1 MIYQPSIY
9 PLVGWFG
16 WGFGNGQ
23 GQRPAHL
30 QPAQLCRQEEQ
41 EDEPQ
46 GDFRQDAA
54 QAQGFRIKFFLLI
67 WWNTVSFFNAPY
79 YAMIQSNLFDARP
92 SAIYNNSWD
101 QFSSPVYLDQK

>member
-16 WGFGNGQ
+16 WGLGNGQ

-54 QAQGFRIKFFLLI
+54 QAQGFRIKFFSIDLMEYRFIFQCSILC
-67 WWNTVSFFNAPY
+67 NDS
-79 YAMIQSNLFDARP
+79 
-92 SAIYNNSWD
+92 
-101 QFSSPVYLDQK
+101 K